1 MSGGKFTVVYNDE
14 KIKYTTESGYNS
26 LVPVLV
32 QVTNDGLMQPAVPFI
47 DKLKLPYD
55 QVLYTSKYVQ
65 SADDQVNFLLFKNEK
80 SKFLKL
86 TIK

>member
-1 MSGGKFTVVYNDE
+1 M
-14 KIKYTTESGYNS
+14 
-26 LVPVLV
+26 

-55 QVLYTSKYVQ
+55 QVLCTSKYVQ
-65 SADDQVNFLLFKNEK
+65 SANDQVILLLFKNER

-86 TIK
+86 IIK